1 MALTRKFLA
10 ALGVEGAIIDEIIN
24 AHTETVDGLKDELAR
39 VKADAEKLPQV
50 QKELDDMKAAEE
62 KRGKDPYRVKYEAL
76 KEDFENF
83 KQDIADKAARATKSA
98 AYRTLLQ
105 DAGVADKRID
115 AVLRVTD
122 LDGIE
127 LDDDGKIKNAESLSA
142 SIKEEWSD
150 FIETK
155 PGSPV
160 RVDTG
165 GSLQGQRTSMTV
177 DEIMAIE
184 DDAARQNAIAEN
196 HTLFGF

>member
-10 ALGVEGAIIDEIIN
+10 ALGVEGEKIDEIIN

-39 VKADAEKLPQV
+39 VKADADKLPQV
-50 QKELDDMKAAEE
+50 QKELDDMRAAEE
-62 KRGKDPYRVKYEAL
+62 KRGKDPFKLKYEAL
-76 KEDFENF
+76 KEDFESF

-105 DAGVADKRID
+105 EAGVADKRID

-127 LDDDGKIKNAESLSA
+127 LDDEGKIKNSESLTA
-142 SIKEEWSD
+142 SIKDEWAD

-155 PGSPV
+155 DGSPV
-160 RVDTG
+160 RVDLG
-165 GSLQGQRTSMTV
+165 GSLQGKRSAMTV

-196 HTLFGF
+196 HSLFGF